1 MSKKYFAKYI
11 ILDGEEVKKGDKCY
25 VADYDSIETFD
36 GIIKLGDVEVY
47 SFVDVDR
54 ENFLR
59 VETTGALDK
68 VELSLCSRDIQVYDN
83 CWINDD
89 LGLRKAG
96 KYSHSFPE
104 EPNSKFI
111 KCSFDSGEECY
122 DDEVFKVIGKISRH
136 ASWVKE
142 GDEFDDSEI
151 DQKVET
157 KMMDERWWT
166 TEGDVDVEDVFM
178 DRPLKEITL
187 EELLEDELKTNP
199 YLESY
204 KILARYKWKDADD
217 EAEVRFYYKEY
228 FIKGPC
234 GHFH

>member
-1 MSKKYFAKYI
+1 MKKYFAKYVL
-11 ILDGEEVKKGDKCY
+11 LDGEEIKRGDKCY

-68 VELSLCSRDIQVYDN
+68 VELSLCSRDIK
-83 CWINDD
+83 
-89 LGLRKAG
+89 LGDTIHI
-96 KYSHSFPE
+96 SI
-104 EPNSKFI
+104 SKS
-111 KCSFDSGEECY
+111 KTGVVESCKP
-122 DDEVFKVIGKISRH
+122 DDESGLIISYLVDGCFYGADLCYKILGKISRH
-136 ASWVKE
+136 ALWVKE

-157 KMMDERWWT
+157 KMMEERWWIQ
-166 TEGDVDVEDVFM
+166 ERDGDEDIPLYQ
-178 DRPLKEITL
+178 RPLKEITL
-187 EELLEDELKTNP
+187 EELLEEDLKDNP

-204 KILARYKWKDADD
+204 KIVARYSWKDAED
-217 EAEVRFYYKEY
+217 EAEVVFRYKEY
-228 FIKGPC
+228 LIKGPC